1 MRSSAH
7 PTANGPE
14 RERGDALVVFCV
26 AMIIVILPL
35 GGISLDLWHAI
46 SEERTLQSAA
56 DAAAAAGAGAINL
69 TAYRVDQAYP
79 VLDTAQATSAAYA
92 SLQRADLPALAQPPE
107 IDATP
112 QGITVILKENV
123 SVTLLTLAVGNRTIN
138 IVATS
143 SSGPRASG

>member
-1 MRSSAH
+1 MTSAT
-7 PTANGPE
+7 PTA
-14 RERGDALVVFCV
+14 RRIRCERGDALVVFCV
-26 AMIIVILPL
+26 AMILVILPL

-46 SEERTLQSAA
+46 SQERTLQAAA

-69 TAYRVDQAYP
+69 SAYRLDQAHP

-92 SLQRADLPALAQPPE
+92 SLQQANLPALAQPPE
-107 IDATP
+107 IDATT
-112 QGITVILKENV
+112 QGITVILKEHV